1 MWVKAKD
8 PGGIK
13 GTQFSLEAR
22 EWPFLTPHPL
32 SCLSLHVQDISF
44 VVFGAAFLL
53 PPQKGLIHA
62 FLVLA
67 FPLLFSLKAAI

>member
-13 GTQFSLEAR
+13 GTQFS
-22 EWPFLTPHPL
+22 WKQGNGHSSHPTL
-32 SCLSLHVQDISF
+32 CLSLHVQDISF

-53 PPQKGLIHA
+53 FPQKGLIHA